1 MMKNAKKFGAFAAM
15 AAAVFCACE
24 VQATPID
31 WNAVSG
37 TTYTVPADTTNEVLT
52 AEEFVKVTN
61 LLTKVIF
68 ANGNSTL
75 RFTTST
81 YPSSVTFQGPGT
93 VLMD

>member
-1 MMKNAKKFGAFAAM
+1 MKNTNKFGAVAAV
-15 AAAVFCACE
+15 AAAVFCACD

-75 RFTTST
+75 RFTT
-81 YPSSVTFQGPGT
+81 
-93 VLMD
+93 